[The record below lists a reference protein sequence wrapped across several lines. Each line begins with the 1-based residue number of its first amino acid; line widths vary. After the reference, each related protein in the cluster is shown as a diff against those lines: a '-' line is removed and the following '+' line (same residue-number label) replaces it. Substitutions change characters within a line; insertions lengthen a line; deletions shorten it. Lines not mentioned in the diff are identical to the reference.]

1 MAEAMIAGQ
10 LTERHAG
17 NRGEGHMAL
26 SFLGRGGKSGTS
38 ASGSVGGSAGGSGG
52 PRFGQLAEVR
62 AYWEGLREAGALP
75 ERDKIDPRGIAGA
88 LESAFLLERVA
99 PGIARFRIAG
109 MQVHDLMGMDV
120 RGMPISALFEPA
132 GRSRLSDALE
142 GVFATPAVLELW
154 LEAERGIGRPALEG
168 RLIVLPLT
176 GMKGETDLALGCL
189 AMEGAFGRAPRRFA
203 ISGLI
208 SEVIEHQHPKRR
220 EAPEAAHEMADRRLP
235 ALPLAAVHA
244 LPAPARQPSGFAEPN
259 DDFTPRPPRSKPN
272 LRLVHSR
279 D

>member
-1 MAEAMIAGQ
+1 MAEAVIAGQ

-17 NRGEGHMAL
+17 NRGEGYMAL

-88 LESAFLLERVA
+88 LENTFLLERVA

-176 GMKGETDLALGCL
+176 GMKGETEPFMPPPLLLCSRLGWRVAPPL
-189 AMEGAFGRAPRRFA
+189 WPIARHDSRQVRWSRSPRR
-203 ISGLI
+203 
-208 SEVIEHQHPKRR
+208 
-220 EAPEAAHEMADRRLP
+220 
-235 ALPLAAVHA
+235 
-244 LPAPARQPSGFAEPN
+244 
-259 DDFTPRPPRSKPN
+259 TPRRWPGPPR
-272 LRLVHSR
+272 
-279 D
+279 